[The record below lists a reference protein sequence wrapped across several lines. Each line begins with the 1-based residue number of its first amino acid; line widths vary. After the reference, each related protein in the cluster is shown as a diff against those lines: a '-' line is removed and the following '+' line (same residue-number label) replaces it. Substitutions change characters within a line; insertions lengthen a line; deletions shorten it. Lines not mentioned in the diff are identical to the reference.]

1 MTHLPDHVYQVEVI
15 QSLLSDH
22 YAQAIVIN
30 MNVTVDNT
38 TYRDMRDLSE
48 ANLTG
53 LCLLLKSE
61 DWTDV
66 FRETDVN
73 KKWQHS
79 YNIFHYY
86 FNTACPFVRKKIL
99 STSNNKWIN
108 DEIRPTK
115 SKLQFLYE
123 LYKETKDNWQ

>member
-1 MTHLPDHVYQVEVI
+1 
-15 QSLLSDH
+15 
-22 YAQAIVIN
+22 

-79 YNIFHYY
+79 YNIFHYC
-86 FNTACPFVRKKIL
+86 FNIAYPFVRKKIL

-115 SKLQFLYE
+115 SKLQFLYK